1 MKKSCKY
8 VVLEIRDVRQKEI
21 CRLQKE
27 TFKLQRNIQIA
38 TRINIPKDKKLVRE
52 VNLTSEESAL
62 SA

>member
-21 CRLQKE
+21 CRLQNE
-27 TFKLQRNIQIA
+27 IFRLQRNIQIA

-52 VNLTSEESAL
+52 VNLTSE
-62 SA
+62 